1 MDPSQLWNASVGA
14 LTVIG
19 SLGLFIFGM
28 KVMSEGIQK
37 AAGKR
42 LRQILRAMTRNRFFG
57 VFTGFLVTGLVQSSS
72 ATTVMTVS
80 FVNAGLLSLVESA
93 GVMMGANIG
102 TTVTGW
108 IVSYLGFKF
117 KVSSIAIP
125 LIAFALPML
134 FVRKAAL
141 RSWGEF
147 MIGFAILFLGLAA
160 LKDSVPDLKN
170 SPEVLQFLSDYADPG
185 LLSRIMFVGVGA
197 LLTIIIQSSSAAMT
211 LTFVMTANGWIPFE
225 VAASMILGENIG
237 TTITAELASMVA
249 NVHAKRSAR
258 IHSLFNIIGVGWM
271 VFMLPYALKIITWFS
286 IDVMGNESPYE
297 AASESQEAIPLALSY
312 FHTLFNTANMF
323 LLIGFVPVLVKAAIW
338 SVPSRTDEDEEFH
351 LEHIGSGVVGTPELS
366 VMEASR
372 EIAHMGRIVSKMN
385 KMLTRLITETDVKA
399 RAKLHKKVRKYEE
412 ISDRIEVEVADFL
425 TKVSQGDLSEDLSL
439 RIRGMLSEIND
450 LERVADIY
458 FQMSM
463 VIQRKEEEKIWFS
476 PEQRQN
482 LLEIM
487 DLVERALKIMCKNLD
502 VEDKMYFDEALE
514 VEQLINKKRDD
525 LRFAHLKSIETGDY
539 NIKSGMVYSDLFSSC
554 EKVGD
559 HVINVSESLSSL
571 N

>member
-1 MDPSQLWNASVGA
+1 
-14 LTVIG
+14 
-19 SLGLFIFGM
+19 
-28 KVMSEGIQK
+28 
-37 AAGKR
+37 
-42 LRQILRAMTRNRFFG
+42 
-57 VFTGFLVTGLVQSSS
+57 
-72 ATTVMTVS
+72 
-80 FVNAGLLSLVESA
+80 
-93 GVMMGANIG
+93 
-102 TTVTGW
+102 
-108 IVSYLGFKF
+108 
-117 KVSSIAIP
+117 
-125 LIAFALPML
+125 
-134 FVRKAAL
+134 
-141 RSWGEF
+141 